1 MKAHLLIISLSLV
14 LLLAGCFSLSDMWKP
29 IITAV
34 PTVVVPE
41 EIVGEHRAKN
51 IPYVT
56 IECPYCGE
64 KLMVD
69 FPKETISSWWQDF
82 LLTCFKWLVG
92 FCVALIALT
101 YLFPTLGVKIMMFL
115 FGRFRRSVEAIA
127 QAAADKAH
135 ESFEEVVK
143 GIEEAKAQLP
153 DASVAILKNN
163 LSKKMDKVTKQKVKT
178 IIATVSTD
186 AK

>member
-1 MKAHLLIISLSLV
+1 MKATLIIISLALMF
-14 LLLAGCFSLSDMWKP
+14 LLAGCFSLSDMWKP
-29 IITAV
+29 IISSV
-34 PTVVVPE
+34 PTVVVPKERLE
-41 EIVGEHRAKN
+41 EVRDAKQDTFTLTCPSCNEVVQMIV
-51 IPYVT
+51 
-56 IECPYCGE
+56 
-64 KLMVD
+64 
-69 FPKETISSWWQDF
+69 PKETISSWWQDF

-153 DASVAILKNN
+153 DTSVAILKNN

-178 IIATVSTD
+178 IIE
-186 AK
+186 KI